1 MVFAAAG
8 TKTPGRAK
16 FTPAPVRLPLTHC
29 SFDVCWFFPAK
40 GVKDTARWEYS
51 LLGLA
56 CFRACFGVS
65 GLFLE
70 YVNCMAG
77 DACQVFAF
85 AGGIVVF

>member
-1 MVFAAAG
+1 MG
-8 TKTPGRAK
+8 DR
-16 FTPAPVRLPLTHC
+16 VRERET
-29 SFDVCWFFPAK
+29 DGGWFFPAK

-56 CFRACFGVS
+56 CFRACFGAYFGGS

-70 YVNCMAG
+70 YVYCMAG
-77 DACQVFAF
+77 NACQVFAF

>member
-1 MVFAAAG
+1 M
-8 TKTPGRAK
+8 
-16 FTPAPVRLPLTHC
+16 
-29 SFDVCWFFPAK
+29 
-40 GVKDTARWEYS
+40 KDTARWEYS